1 MYTAYSTVYAV
12 VSWVCSAHSVP
23 HCTVQQCTLH
33 FVLQC
38 GVKCGLA
45 NAAGPAG
52 QTGTGQECSNGR
64 SREMPEIKS
73 GNLEI
78 RPSFESG
85 NPSGDVQ

>member
-1 MYTAYSTVYAV
+1 MYA
-12 VSWVCSAHSVP
+12 
-23 HCTVQQCTLH
+23 VQQCT
-33 FVLQC
+33 LQC

-52 QTGTGQECSNGR
+52 QAGTGQECSNGR

-85 NPSGDVQ
+85 NPSRDVQ